1 MNYIFTMTVSGTCIY
16 LAYMLIRRIVGDR
29 LAEKWYYMLLKV
41 TVVYFLIP
49 LPFLKQFY
57 IWVYETW
64 SGKAWQLQVM
74 YYAKEDMVVFKG
86 EGFLYLNDTA
96 KLQGTILLF
105 WTVGVLGI
113 AAWFLADYI
122 QKRRFVE
129 RVRVEEE
136 PRQEE
141 KVFREELCRRLQVCR
156 QVKFI
161 NRSGEN
167 SPFTIGFCKPVVFYD
182 FAAPKEQKELF
193 LAHELIHI
201 QRGDM
206 VWRFLGILVKA
217 MHWYN
222 PLAWTFVKELEKVCE
237 YSCDELAIQGGDDA
251 LRHRYVQILINYQ
264 TEKGAVLR
272 VNLTREGEETK
283 KRMKK
288 VLNKTKKLSV
298 AVSATIVGTVVAL
311 NSLTVFAY
319 EDVKVARGEIFADM
333 AWIEGDLALIPAGE
347 EVVWK
352 NPDYVDN
359 YVYRFDTQFVD
370 VDGNVYEVHENVDT
384 YAVCVHE
391 YVEGMLQQHQKNSD
405 GSCRVYFYNA
415 TYCKKCGNISEKEYL
430 GDSGYPV
437 CPH

>member
-29 LAEKWYYMLLKV
+29 LAEKWYYMLLKA

-57 IWVYETW
+57 TWVYGIW
-64 SGKAWQLQVM
+64 SGKAWLLQVM
-74 YYAKEDMVVFKG
+74 YYAKEEMVVFKG

-113 AAWFLADYI
+113 CAWFLADYI
-122 QKRRFVE
+122 QKRRFLE
-129 RVRVEEE
+129 RVRGEEE
-136 PRQEE
+136 HRQEE
-141 KVFREELCRRLQVCR
+141 KMFREELCRRLHVCR

-182 FAAPKEQKELF
+182 FAAPKEEKELF

-206 VWRFLGILVKA
+206 VWRFIGILVKA

-222 PLAWTFVKELEKVCE
+222 PLAWIFVKELEKVCE
-237 YSCDELAIQGGDDA
+237 YSCDELAIQGSDAA

-272 VNLTREGEETK
+272 VNLTKEGEETK

-298 AVSATIVGTVVAL
+298 AASATIVGAVVAL

-319 EDVKVARGEIFADM
+319 EDVKVARGEIFEDESFANADF
-333 AWIEGDLALIPAGE
+333 GFTPLGE
-347 EVVWK
+347 ELLWEDTV
-352 NPDYVDN
+352 NMDDYVHYFN
-359 YVYRFDTQFVD
+359 TQFVD
-370 VDGNVYEVHENVDT
+370 VDGNAYEVHENADNC
-384 YAVCVHE
+384 AVCDHN
-391 YVEGMLQQHQKNSD
+391 YVEGILQRHMKNSD
-405 GSCRVYFYNA
+405 GGCRVYFYNA
-415 TYCKKCGNISEKEYL
+415 LRCTKCGNVTNEEYI
-430 GDSGYPV
+430 GDRGYPV

>member
-29 LAEKWYYMLLKV
+29 LAEKWYYMLLKA

-49 LPFLKQFY
+49 LLFLKQFY
-57 IWVYETW
+57 MWVYETW
-64 SGKAWQLQVM
+64 SGKAWLLQVM
-74 YYAKEDMVVFKG
+74 YYAKEDLVVFKG
-86 EGFLYLNDTA
+86 ESFLYLNDSA
-96 KLQGTILLF
+96 KLQGIILLF

-113 AAWFLADYI
+113 GAWFLADYI

-136 PRQEE
+136 HRQEE
-141 KVFREELCRRLQVCR
+141 KVFREELCRRLHVCR
-156 QVKFI
+156 EVKFI

-182 FAAPKEQKELF
+182 FAAPKEEKELF

-222 PLAWTFVKELEKVCE
+222 PLAWIFVKELEKVCE
-237 YSCDELAIQGGDDA
+237 YSCDELAIQGGDAA

-298 AVSATIVGTVVAL
+298 AASATIVGAVVAL

-319 EDVKVARGEIFADM
+319 QDVKVARGEIFEDESFANADF
-333 AWIEGDLALIPAGE
+333 GFTPLGE
-347 EVVWK
+347 ELLWEDTV
-352 NPDYVDN
+352 NMDDYVHYFN
-359 YVYRFDTQFVD
+359 TQFVD
-370 VDGNVYEVHENVDT
+370 VDGNVYEVHENVDIC
-384 YAVCVHE
+384 AVCDHN
-391 YVEGMLQQHQKNSD
+391 YVEGTLQRHVKNSD

-415 TYCKKCGNISEKEYL
+415 LRCTKCGSVTNEEYT
-430 GDSGYPV
+430 GDRGYPV